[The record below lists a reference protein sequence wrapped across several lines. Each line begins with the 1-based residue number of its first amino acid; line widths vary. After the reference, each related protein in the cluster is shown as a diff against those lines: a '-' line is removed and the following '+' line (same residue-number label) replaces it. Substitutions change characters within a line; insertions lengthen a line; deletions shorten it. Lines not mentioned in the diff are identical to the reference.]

1 MIRILWS
8 VIWLKFKGNALEETD
23 MLKETQPVRRR
34 ELLTLSELTEELG
47 LIEVDIKVF
56 EAIEGMNSEQK
67 WLG

>member
-1 MIRILWS
+1 
-8 VIWLKFKGNALEETD
+8 

-67 WLG
+67 